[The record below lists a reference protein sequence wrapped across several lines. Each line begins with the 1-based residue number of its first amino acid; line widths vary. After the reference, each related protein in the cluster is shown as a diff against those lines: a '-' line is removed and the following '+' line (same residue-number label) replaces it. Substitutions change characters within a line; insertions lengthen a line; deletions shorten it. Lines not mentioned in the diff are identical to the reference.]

1 VAVRPGH
8 DTACVDRTPER
19 VVSFRPRTVLVVLGV
34 ALLVFAVLAL
44 FYLAFHVIT
53 WILIAAFLAAALNP
67 AVEWLGRRGLRR
79 GLSVAVVFFAAVAA
93 IGGLGALLIP
103 PLVDQVRTFIDAVP
117 DLAEDASAG
126 RGPLGF
132 LEREY
137 GIVDRIRDSIDE
149 QGAGGIL
156 GLTGPAVDVL
166 RGVVTGVVG
175 AVTVAFLTFFML
187 LEGPR
192 SVNQFMELLP
202 ETQAPRWRRVGEN
215 IYRTIGGYTS
225 GNLLISLIAGIA
237 AMIVLFA
244 IGSDYAIALA
254 LIVAVL
260 DLIPLAGATI
270 AAVIVS
276 VVIFVSEDWVRGVI
290 VVVFFV
296 VYQQVENHILQP
308 VIYGRT
314 VQLSPLTVLIAVLI
328 GAQLAGVLGAL
339 AAIPIAGT
347 LLAIGREVLLYRRE
361 TMIET
366 PPGTVLD
373 LSPSADEEES

>member
-1 VAVRPGH
+1 
-8 DTACVDRTPER
+8 VDSAPER

-67 AVEWLGRRGLRR
+67 AVEWLERRGVRR
-79 GLSVAVVFFAAVAA
+79 GIGVGLVFIAAVAA
-93 IGGLGALLIP
+93 VSGLGALLIP
-103 PLVDQVRTFIDAVP
+103 PLVEQVTDFIEAVP
-117 DLAEDASAG
+117 DLVEDAAEG

-137 GIVDRIRDSIDE
+137 GLVERIREAVEE
-149 QGAGGIL
+149 QGASGVL

-166 RGVVTGVVG
+166 QGIVTGIVG

-192 SVNQFMELLP
+192 TVEQFIGLLP
-202 ETQAPRWRRVGEN
+202 EAQRPRWRRVGEN

-225 GNLLISLIAGIA
+225 GNLLISLIAGLA
-237 AMIVLFA
+237 AMIVLLA
-244 IGSDYAIALA
+244 IGSEYFVALA

-270 AAVIVS
+270 AAIVVS
-276 VVIFVSEDWVRGVI
+276 VVVFISEDWVRGVI
-290 VVVFFV
+290 VVAFFV
-296 VYQQVENHILQP
+296 VYQQLENHVLQP

-328 GAQLAGVLGAL
+328 GAGLAGILGAL
-339 AAIPIAGT
+339 AAIPLAGS
-347 LLAIGREVLLYRRE
+347 LLAVGREVLLYRRE
-361 TMIET
+361 TLVET

-373 LSPSADEEES
+373 PTQPEPESDET

>member
-1 VAVRPGH
+1 VENV
-8 DTACVDRTPER
+8 PER
-19 VVSFRPRTVLVVLGV
+19 VVSFRPRTILVILGV
-34 ALLVFAVLAL
+34 SLLVFAALAL

-67 AVEWLGRRGLRR
+67 AVEWLERRGVRR
-79 GLSVAVVFFAAVAA
+79 GFAAAIVFIGAVAA
-93 IGGLGALLIP
+93 LAGLGALLIP
-103 PLVDQVRTFIDAVP
+103 PLVEQVTTFIEAVP
-117 DLAEDASAG
+117 DIVEDITEG

-137 GIVDRIRDSIDE
+137 GVVDRVRGAVED
-149 QGAGGIL
+149 QGAGGVL
-156 GLTGPAVDVL
+156 GLTGPAVGVL
-166 RGVVTGVVG
+166 QGVVTGVVG

-192 SVNQFMELLP
+192 TIGNLIELLP
-202 ETQAPRWRRVGEN
+202 EAQQPRWRRVGEN

-237 AMIVLFA
+237 AMIVLLA
-244 IGSDYAIALA
+244 IGSEYALALA
-254 LIVAVL
+254 LIVAIL
-260 DLIPLAGATI
+260 DLIPLAGATL
-270 AAVIVS
+270 AAIVVS
-276 VVIFVSEDWVRGVI
+276 TVVFFSEGWVRGVI

-296 VYQQVENHILQP
+296 VYQQLENHILQP

-328 GAQLAGVLGAL
+328 GAELAGVLGAL
-339 AAIPIAGT
+339 AAIPLAGS

-361 TMIET
+361 TMIER
-366 PPGTVLD
+366 PPGAAIERPE
-373 LSPSADEEES
+373 PSET